1 MTFLEF
7 CFWITCIVCLVLALR
22 FGERDERHGMIIIVI
37 GSIATAVVATI
48 KNNDFQHISF
58 WFLLIDLC
66 VLLAFVRL
74 LFNSQKYWPI
84 WVGSLQLIA
93 VIINLLDI
101 LLPKNLPDAYV
112 MLQGFWV
119 YPMLFAIMAGTY
131 GNYVV
136 NRRKQV

>member
-1 MTFLEF
+1 MTVLEF
-7 CFWITCIVCLVLALR
+7 FFWATCLVCFVLALR
-22 FGERDERHGMIIIVI
+22 FVERDERQGMAIIVI
-37 GSIATAVVATI
+37 GSITTAVVAAI
-48 KNNDFQHISF
+48 AKNDFQHISH

-74 LFNSQKYWPI
+74 LFDSQKYWPI

-101 LLPKNLPDAYV
+101 LLPKNLPDAYA

-119 YPMLFAIMAGTY
+119 YPMLFAVMAGIY
-131 GNYVV
+131 GSQVV
-136 NRRKQV
+136 NQRKQI